1 MRLVPMLVLASMA
14 FISIHDLGFSEDHRV
29 PPPQKAEHANRQGP
43 IYGVV
48 AKRQRQLPPLSRLNE
63 DRKPTQHE
71 LQIQAALEMT
81 HLSDESPFKD
91 ARQRF
96 RDRNDL
102 LRDLILFVE
111 NTDPN
116 MPGSD
121 ENLSA
126 RRLAAVVV
134 LGNMRAWQAVP
145 MLIENLDTISP
156 LVRSDGMFGHPSP
169 CVDALVN
176 IGKPASTACLGAL
189 ATEEDPIRRKRLLQ
203 VVKRVET
210 PDVAKFMLAQAI
222 ENARLPEEK
231 SKLELALSDLNR
243 ATGKQP

>member
-1 MRLVPMLVLASMA
+1 MRLVPILVLTSMA
-14 FISIHDLGFSEDHRV
+14 CILIHGLGFSEDHRV
-29 PPPQKAEHANRQGP
+29 PPLQKAEHANPQGP
-43 IYGVV
+43 IYGVG
-48 AKRQRQLPPLSRLNE
+48 AKWQRVWSPPSRLNE
-63 DRKPTQHE
+63 DRPPTQQE
-71 LQIQAALEMT
+71 LQIQAALEMP

-121 ENLSA
+121 ENLYA

-134 LGNMRAWQAVP
+134 LGNMRARQAVP
-145 MLIENLDTISP
+145 MLIENLVTISP
-156 LVRSDGMFGHPSP
+156 LFRSGDAFGQPSP
-169 CVDALVN
+169 CVEALVR

-189 ATEEDPIRRKRLLQ
+189 ATEEDLIRRKLLLQ

-222 ENARLPEEK
+222 ANARLPEEK
-231 SKLELALSDLNR
+231 SKLELALSDLKQ
-243 ATGKQP
+243 ATRKQP